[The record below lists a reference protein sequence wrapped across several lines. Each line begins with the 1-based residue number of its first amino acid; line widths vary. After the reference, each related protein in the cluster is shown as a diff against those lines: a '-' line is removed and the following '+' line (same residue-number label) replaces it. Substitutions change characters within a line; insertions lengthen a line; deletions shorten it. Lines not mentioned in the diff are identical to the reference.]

1 MDVNFKTAIFKTDI
15 SDHFLVCIIIFSNKK
30 LVKNK
35 TLSKRLITDDATERF
50 NQALYE
56 SHWVDIE
63 TCDNS
68 SECYKLFLK
77 NSYYLQK
84 SFSRKKIKLK
94 VKDIQSPLI
103 TSGIK
108 KFSKPKQGLYE
119 KFSELQ

>member
-1 MDVNFKTAIFKTDI
+1 MLKTK
-15 SDHFLVCIIIFSNKK
+15 HLV
-30 LVKNK
+30 
-35 TLSKRLITDDATERF
+35 SKRLITDDANERF

-68 SECYKLFLK
+68 SECNKLFLK

-108 KFSKPKQGLYE
+108 KFSKRKQGLHE
-119 KFSELQ
+119 KFSELL